1 MSQRR
6 SFSFFRRKKEEPLPK
21 PPNISS
27 DLAMRIIEKE
37 LDLERSWDIKVIHEL
52 MALYSK
58 MIEYYEQNNNPKYYD
73 FQDRMH
79 KMLIKPQVIAAL
91 QKVNCPSEEDKAKSP
106 TKPVYSTHLRGHLT
120 ETGSSKD
127 SLKTRG
133 RQEACSNSPPK
144 ETKFIKI
151 PENFENPENLKNP
164 ENPEKTDKNK
174 SLHITELAQ
183 SDPTPENFKSNFE
196 NIEKPSEK
204 KNSQRSN
211 LNKSY
216 HLAERKEQA
225 EATRKLLSKELSRTL
240 KRSKTNRNAGII
252 IERQSSITRE
262 TAQKATA
269 DFKSQDTALER
280 RLASRKMAQLTK
292 SMTFTTYNSND
303 MSRVFAC
310 DLSDLDEENNTSTK
324 SSFFTTE
331 AQNTENFENFE
342 KRLEEI
348 MEKNFSDRAMK
359 IAELK
364 YKYESQMNDIS
375 GMGDLQDMLI
385 VQMKKNLQEEINS
398 VVQEFDIK
406 RKEEIQRLKEELTS

>member
-21 PPNISS
+21 PASISS

-106 TKPVYSTHLRGHLT
+106 TKPASNIHLRGQLT
-120 ETGSSKD
+120 EPGSTID
-127 SLKTRG
+127 TLKHRG
-133 RQEACSNSPPK
+133 RQEACCKSPSK
-144 ETKFIKI
+144 ETESKSIQLDLET
-151 PENFENPENLKNP
+151 PEIIENPENNWKNEP
-164 ENPEKTDKNK
+164 IHTIEHDLIESKAE
-174 SLHITELAQ
+174 I
-183 SDPTPENFKSNFE
+183 FKSNFE

-204 KNSQRSN
+204 ENSQRAN
-211 LNKSY
+211 LNKSC

-225 EATRKLLSKELSRTL
+225 EATRKILSKELSRTL

-292 SMTFTTYNSND
+292 SMTFTSYNSND
-303 MSRVFAC
+303 LSRVFGC

-331 AQNTENFENFE
+331 VQNTENFENFE

-348 MEKNFSDRAMK
+348 MEKNFSDRAMR
-359 IAELK
+359 IAEIK

-385 VQMKKNLQEEINS
+385 LQMKKNMQEEINS

-406 RKEEIQRLKEELTS
+406 RKDEIQRLKEELTS

>member
-6 SFSFFRRKKEEPLPK
+6 SFSFFRRKKEEPPPK
-21 PPNISS
+21 APTISS

-91 QKVNCPSEEDKAKSP
+91 QKANCPSSEDKAKSP
-106 TKPVYSTHLRGHLT
+106 TKPVSRIHLHSHLT
-120 ETGSSKD
+120 ESA
-127 SLKTRG
+127 KTEESIKPRG
-133 RQEACSNSPPK
+133 RQEVNSKSPSK
-144 ETKFIKI
+144 ETDHVKVHENSENAENAENAEKI
-151 PENFENPENLKNP
+151 EKNESIQVIEHDSSRP
-164 ENPEKTDKNK
+164 KPD
-174 SLHITELAQ
+174 
-183 SDPTPENFKSNFE
+183 NFKSNPFE
-196 NIEKPSEK
+196 TIEQTYEK
-204 KNSQRSN
+204 ENTQRSN
-211 LNKSY
+211 LNKSCQ
-216 HLAERKEQA
+216 LAERKEQA
-225 EATRKLLSKELSRTL
+225 EATRKLLSKELTRTL

-252 IERQSSITRE
+252 IERQSSTTKE

-269 DFKSQDTALER
+269 DFKSQETALER

-292 SMTFTTYNSND
+292 SMTFTSYNSGD
-303 MSRVFAC
+303 ISKVFGC

-324 SSFFTTE
+324 SSFFNME
-331 AQNTENFENFE
+331 VQNTENFENFE
-342 KRLEEI
+342 KKLEEI

-359 IAELK
+359 IAEIK
-364 YKYESQMNDIS
+364 YKYESQMNEIS

-385 VQMKKNLQEEINS
+385 VQMKKNMQEEINS
-398 VVQEFDIK
+398 AIQEFDIK
-406 RKEEIQRLKEELTS
+406 RKEEVQRLKEEMTS